1 MSGGW
6 REERFKAALNS
17 GLKAGERRKRLHQ
30 YQISW
35 VKQRWSCFLVLDLC
49 YCVNS
54 SWKCARDAT
63 CLTQSEVSWSN
74 RKPFVR
80 KGHPYSISRGLR
92 PNFKEVFLTCSKAL
106 GRRVTQGSGV
116 SWDGFLRYLL
126 IMFIFSTFPEDWGLR
141 VQWKWYCMPS
151 AFETA
156 WVTAAL
162 IKGLLSLWTIRL
174 EITLPWIVSYSLGLR
189 EKPFVE
195 GIILKT
201 PPSQ

>member
-1 MSGGW
+1 
-6 REERFKAALNS
+6 
-17 GLKAGERRKRLHQ
+17 
-30 YQISW
+30 
-35 VKQRWSCFLVLDLC
+35 
-49 YCVNS
+49 
-54 SWKCARDAT
+54 
-63 CLTQSEVSWSN
+63 
-74 RKPFVR
+74 
-80 KGHPYSISRGLR
+80 
-92 PNFKEVFLTCSKAL
+92 
-106 GRRVTQGSGV
+106 
-116 SWDGFLRYLL
+116 
-126 IMFIFSTFPEDWGLR
+126 MFIFSTFPEDWGLQ
-141 VQWKWYCMPS
+141 VQRKWYCMPS